1 MPPGGVKPRPAK
13 RVLADI
19 PTNMR
24 VTRSRKVQSQN
35 ADASAQNEEMY
46 DPKQQTPSV
55 IHKPISSVPCA
66 SQAEEFVPN
75 SDDHFV
81 EGKFLTIVV
90 ISCSCSIL

>member
-1 MPPGGVKPRPAK
+1 
-13 RVLADI
+13 
-19 PTNMR
+19 MR
-24 VTRSRKVQSQN
+24 VTRSKKVQSQN

-46 DPKQQTPSV
+46 DPKQQAPSV
-55 IHKPISSVPCA
+55 IHKPISSMACA

-90 ISCSCSIL
+90 ISCSCSVL